1 MNPQSA
7 QAVCQILHKEIKASA
22 VAMTNMTDIL
32 AHVGLG
38 DDHHRSESPIQ
49 TQITLDAI
57 HKNEIV
63 VANQASIQCRHK
75 GCPLGAAIIAPL
87 KLRGQTIGTLKF
99 YFRSEKEINN
109 VVMELISGLSMMISN
124 QLEIAEADRAYQL
137 AKEAEVMALQAQI
150 SPHFL
155 FNSLNTIVSLI
166 RLDPAKARKLLVS
179 LSHFLRQNLTVTTHS
194 MTTLE
199 QEMKHTKAYLT
210 IEEARFVDKLEV
222 IYDIDEEALSHNI
235 PPLTLQPII
244 ENSIKHGFKNKETDC
259 IIKVMVKKS
268 NQSIFVKV
276 TDNGQGMSEERA
288 EQIGKELLH
297 SEKGTGLALFNVN
310 RRLTMTYGEEA
321 ALKIKS
327 DADNGTEVTF
337 SIPYIKVES

>member
-1 MNPQSA
+1 
-7 QAVCQILHKEIKASA
+7 
-22 VAMTNMTDIL
+22 
-32 AHVGLG
+32 
-38 DDHHRSESPIQ
+38 
-49 TQITLDAI
+49 
-57 HKNEIV
+57 
-63 VANQASIQCRHK
+63 
-75 GCPLGAAIIAPL
+75 
-87 KLRGQTIGTLKF
+87 
-99 YFRSEKEINN
+99 
-109 VVMELISGLSMMISN
+109 
-124 QLEIAEADRAYQL
+124 
-137 AKEAEVMALQAQI
+137 MALQAQI

-222 IYDIDEEALSHNI
+222 IYDIDEEALSQNI